1 LSRARRSP
9 RLGRLTEPPFRRIAI
24 VGVGLIGGSI
34 AQAVA
39 RTWPSIAVIPLD
51 TGDDLARVSG
61 ADLVVLAAPVLANVA
76 ILPRLAGHLS
86 PATLVTD
93 VSSTKRFITAAA
105 GAVPGLT
112 FIGGHPMA
120 GGARGGEANA
130 RADLFQGRPWILTPG
145 AEQSG
150 PPLLRLEAFVGGL
163 GGAPH
168 IMTPELH
175 DRFVGAVSHL
185 PQLTASALLHVVGT
199 LAGDAGLEVAGP
211 GLYDTTRLAASPA
224 GIWKDVAATNHDV
237 LRPALDALIGTL
249 SDMRDSLE
257 TGEGID
263 AVFTSACRWREALER
278 TRA

>member
-1 LSRARRSP
+1 MGS
-9 RLGRLTEPPFRRIAI
+9 LTEPPFRRLAI

-34 AQAVA
+34 AKASA
-39 RTWPSIAVIPLD
+39 RTWPSIEIVPLD
-51 TGDDLARVSG
+51 TGDDLAGVAG

-76 ILPRLAGHLS
+76 MLPALARHLS
-86 PATLVTD
+86 PAALATD
-93 VSSTKRFITAAA
+93 VSSTKRLITAAA

-145 AEQSG
+145 AEHSG
-150 PPLLRLEAFVGGL
+150 PPLRRLEAFVAGL

-168 IMTPELH
+168 IMTPALH

-199 LAGDAGLEVAGP
+199 LAGDAGLEIAGA

-224 GIWKDVAATNHDV
+224 DIWKDVAATNHDV
-237 LRPALDALIGTL
+237 LRPAIDALIATL
-249 SDMRDSLE
+249 AEMRDSLE
-257 TGEGID
+257 TGEGIE
-263 AVFTSACRWREALER
+263 AVFTSACRWRKELDRSRGE
-278 TRA
+278 

>member
-1 LSRARRSP
+1 MGSLSD
-9 RLGRLTEPPFRRIAI
+9 PPFRRIAI

-34 AQAVA
+34 AKAVA
-39 RTWPSIAVIPLD
+39 GAWPSVGVVPLD
-51 TGDDLARVSG
+51 AGDDLSRVSG
-61 ADLVVLAAPVLANVA
+61 ADLVILAAPVLANAA
-76 ILPRLAGHLS
+76 ILPGLASHLS
-86 PATLVTD
+86 PGTLVTD

-120 GGARGGEANA
+120 GAARGGEGHA

-145 AEQSG
+145 ADQTG
-150 PPLLRLEAFVGGL
+150 PALMGLEAFVAGL
-163 GGAPH
+163 GGTPH

-237 LRPALDALIGTL
+237 LRPALDALIATL
-249 SDMRDSLE
+249 AEMRDSLE
-257 TGEGID
+257 SGEGID

-278 TRA
+278 SRA